1 LHGIIHCT
9 GGGQTKVLHFV
20 DNLHIIKDTLF
31 ELPLLFKEIQLQSNI
46 PWREMYQVFNM
57 GHRMELFVKKEI
69 AKSIIAISES
79 LGVEAKV
86 IGHVEVWEGK
96 KLTIK
101 SQHDNSI
108 LTY

>member
-1 LHGIIHCT
+1 
-9 GGGQTKVLHFV
+9 
-20 DNLHIIKDTLF
+20 
-31 ELPLLFKEIQLQSNI
+31 
-46 PWREMYQVFNM
+46 M